1 MRYESTPNLSTGR
14 GATMAVSASVIP
26 FSSRQINI
34 TLPEQMVQELETIAG
49 RNGWTMQEIVV
60 KALGLLKVAND
71 AAVSGKRRVI
81 YENGKP
87 VREVVLR

>member
-1 MRYESTPNLSTGR
+1 
-14 GATMAVSASVIP
+14 
-26 FSSRQINI
+26 
-34 TLPEQMVQELETIAG
+34 
-49 RNGWTMQEIVV
+49 MQEIVV

-71 AAVSGKRRVI
+71 AAVSGKRLVI